1 MAISTWK
8 SKQIWEPGQSV
19 KVGFLSLVVVEMV
32 PTPGDGLPDAY
43 ILSSMDRRR
52 TYRFVPHN
60 GLERLD

>member
-1 MAISTWK
+1 MPISITK
-8 SKQIWEPGQSV
+8 STQIWVPGQAV

-43 ILSSMDRRR
+43 ILSSMDKRR